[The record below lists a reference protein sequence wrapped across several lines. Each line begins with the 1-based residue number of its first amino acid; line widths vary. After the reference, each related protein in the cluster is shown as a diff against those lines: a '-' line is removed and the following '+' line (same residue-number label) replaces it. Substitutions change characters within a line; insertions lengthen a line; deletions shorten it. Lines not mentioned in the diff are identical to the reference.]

1 MITKKAYQLFAPSIS
16 KLNNIIARLDSQL
29 GVVTSK
35 DFCTTNMEDLKKQEV
50 KEIKENKVT
59 KEVKDKQA
67 KQPKTE
73 KQEVKKDNKPKEASL
88 FDEVDLRVGKVLN
101 ITNMENSEDIYC
113 VKIDLGEPE
122 PRDIGT
128 GLRKYV
134 PQDEFLGKN
143 VLVFANLKPK
153 KLGGNDYITQPLS
166 LMV

>member
-16 KLNNIIARLDSQL
+16 KLNSIIARLDSQL
-29 GVVTSK
+29 GVVSSK
-35 DFCTTNMEDLKKQEV
+35 DFCTTTMEDIKKQEV
-50 KEIKENKVT
+50 KELKENKVT
-59 KEVKDKQA
+59 KEVKEKPA
-67 KQPKTE
+67 KQPKVE
-73 KQEVKKDNKPKEASL
+73 KEVKKDNKPKEASL

-113 VKIDLGEPE
+113 VKIDLGEAE

-134 PQDEFLGKN
+134 PRDEFLGKN

-153 KLGGNDYITQPLS
+153 KLGGISYIK
-166 LMV
+166 

>member
-16 KLNNIIARLDSQL
+16 KLNSIISKLDTQL
-29 GVVTSK
+29 GLISNK
-35 DFCTTNMEDLKKQEV
+35 DFCTTLNNE
-50 KEIKENKVT
+50 EIKEKP
-59 KEVKDKQA
+59 A

-73 KQEVKKDNKPKEASL
+73 KQENKKDNKPKETNI

-101 ITNMENSEDIYC
+101 ISNMENSEDIYL
-113 VKIDLGEPE
+113 VKIDLGETQ

-153 KLGGNDYITQPLS
+153 KLGSSIIALIS
-166 LMV
+166 LCF